1 MKYEDIVNFH
11 FEEHFKVLNTVKNTC
26 LDDLIE
32 ISLQISQKLYSGSTL
47 FICGNGG
54 SASDSQHLSAELIGR
69 FKKNRKALKSI
80 SLNSDT
86 SVLTCISNDFSYEE
100 VFSRQ
105 IEGLGK
111 ENDILFVF
119 STSGES
125 KNIIKALNTAKKLKM
140 NTISLLGKGGGK
152 AIELSQQSILV
163 PSSSTARIQEMHIL
177 LVHLM
182 CEIIEEELHLNK

>member
-1 MKYEDIVNFH
+1 MKYQDIVRFNL
-11 FEEHFKVLNTVKNTC
+11 EEHIKVLNDVKNTC
-26 LDDLIE
+26 SHDLIK
-32 ISLQISQKLYSGSTL
+32 ISLEIAKKLYSGSTL

-54 SASDSQHLSAELIGR
+54 SASDSQHLTAELIGR

-86 SVLTCISNDFSYEE
+86 SVLTCISNDFSFEE

-105 IEGLGK
+105 LEGLGK
-111 ENDILFVF
+111 ENDVLFVF

-125 KNIIKALNTAKKLKM
+125 KNIIKALNTAKKLNM
-140 NTISLLGKGGGK
+140 HTTALLGKGGGE
-152 AIELSQQSILV
+152 AIKLSQQSILV

-177 LVHLM
+177 MVHLM

>member
-1 MKYEDIVNFH
+1 MKYQDIVKFH
-11 FEEHFKVLNTVKNTC
+11 LKEHINVLDEVKNTC
-26 LDDLIE
+26 LFDLIK
-32 ISLQISQKLYSGSTL
+32 ISLEIAQRLYSGSTL

-86 SVLTCISNDFSYEE
+86 SVLTCISNDFSFDE

-140 NTISLLGKGGGK
+140 YTTALLGKGGGK
-152 AIELSQQSILV
+152 AIKLSQKSILV

-177 LVHLM
+177 MVHLM